1 VKLKKI
7 QYSKRSFKKIIRIKI
22 DMKNKH
28 NAMIKGWNWKEYYFL
43 QQNKKIKIKLKNIIA
58 SIWIEEW
65 NW

>member
-1 VKLKKI
+1 M
-7 QYSKRSFKKIIRIKI
+7 RIEI

-43 QQNKKIKIKLKNIIA
+43 QQNKKKKIKIKTIKIKLKNVIP

-65 NW
+65 NL